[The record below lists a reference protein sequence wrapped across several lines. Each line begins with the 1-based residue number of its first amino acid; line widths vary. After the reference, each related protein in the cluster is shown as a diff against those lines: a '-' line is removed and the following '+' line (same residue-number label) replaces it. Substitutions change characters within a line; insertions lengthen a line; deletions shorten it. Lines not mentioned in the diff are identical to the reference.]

1 MKHLLHLLFL
11 SVFIVCNTTGVKAVN
26 LGEVRFNNE
35 ETDTTTIT
43 NILIDM
49 EAAGIETSGQL
60 ISYAAKKFIGKPYV
74 AGTLEGPQ
82 ELLSINTSGLD
93 CTTLVETAVA
103 LAMTVESRRTS
114 WRDYVYTL
122 ESIRYRGGEMN
133 GYASRLHYISDWIVD
148 NNHRGNMTEV
158 TDRIGRADHQIKTL
172 DYMSQNRNLYPA
184 LKDSA
189 TFAKLKNAEI
199 GFRSHRFPYIKT
211 MNIKGAELRE
221 GDIVAITTSTKGLD
235 VTHMGVVTL
244 KNGTPHLIHA
254 SSKAGKVVEDE
265 LPLHEYVRRNRNATG
280 IRVIRIN

>member
-26 LGEVRFNNE
+26 LGEVRFDNE

-211 MNIKGAELRE
+211 MNI
-221 GDIVAITTSTKGLD
+221 
-235 VTHMGVVTL
+235 
-244 KNGTPHLIHA
+244 
-254 SSKAGKVVEDE
+254 
-265 LPLHEYVRRNRNATG
+265 
-280 IRVIRIN
+280 

>member
-26 LGEVRFNNE
+26 LGEVRFDNE

-280 IRVIRIN
+280 IRVVRIN

>member
-26 LGEVRFNNE
+26 LGEVRFDNE

-114 WRDYVYTL
+114 WRDYMYTL

>member
-26 LGEVRFNNE
+26 LGEVRFDNE

-82 ELLSINTSGLD
+82 ELLSIKTSGLD

>member
-1 MKHLLHLLFL
+1 
-11 SVFIVCNTTGVKAVN
+11 
-26 LGEVRFNNE
+26 
-35 ETDTTTIT
+35 
-43 NILIDM
+43 
-49 EAAGIETSGQL
+49 
-60 ISYAAKKFIGKPYV
+60 
-74 AGTLEGPQ
+74 
-82 ELLSINTSGLD
+82 
-93 CTTLVETAVA
+93 
-103 LAMTVESRRTS
+103 
-114 WRDYVYTL
+114 
-122 ESIRYRGGEMN
+122 MN

>member
-26 LGEVRFNNE
+26 LGEVRFDNE

-199 GFRSHRFPYIKT
+199 GLRSHRFPYIKT